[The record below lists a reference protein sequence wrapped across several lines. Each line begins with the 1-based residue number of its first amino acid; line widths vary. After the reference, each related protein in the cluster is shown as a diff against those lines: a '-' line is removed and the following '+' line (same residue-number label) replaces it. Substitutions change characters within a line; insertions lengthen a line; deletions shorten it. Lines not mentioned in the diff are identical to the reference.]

1 MSTIGW
7 IGLIIFVVA
16 AAAAVIIYHLVITEG
31 TYLGQWMVTWLYD
44 ITARNYDSIKQFR
57 PEAEQVF
64 LGEPLS
70 AILSAQSTALVLDV
84 ATGTARLPVTLFE
97 QPTFQGRI
105 VGVDDS
111 RRMLTFASE
120 KVEPYRDRIDLI
132 WRNAIRLPFPDG
144 VFDAVCCLEMLEF
157 TPDPEA
163 QLAETV
169 RVLRPGGCLVTTCRR
184 GWNAAAMPGK
194 THSKE
199 AFEALLAGLGITN
212 INILSWQ
219 TEYNLV
225 WGIREGYA
233 EPAASHLEEVLVCP
247 ACGSIGWSRLPGE
260 MACDACG
267 AIYAVSDGIIDMH
280 GVKTNRKGS

>member
-1 MSTIGW
+1 MNTIGW
-7 IGLIIFVVA
+7 IGLIITIIAAVA
-16 AAAAVIIYHLVITEG
+16 ALGIYHLVITEG
-31 TYLGQWMVTWLYD
+31 AYLGQWMVTWLYD
-44 ITARNYDSIKQFR
+44 ITAHEYDSIKQFS

-70 AILSAQSTALVLDV
+70 AILSTQSTALVLDV
-84 ATGTARLPVTLFE
+84 ATGTARLPITLFE
-97 QPTFQGRI
+97 QPVFQGRI
-105 VGVDDS
+105 VGLDDS

-120 KVEPYRDRIDLI
+120 KVEPYRDRINLI
-132 WRNAIRLPFPDG
+132 WRNAISLPFPDG

-163 QLAETV
+163 QLAETI
-169 RVLRPGGCLVTTCRR
+169 RVLRPGGCLITTRRR

-199 AFEALLAGLGITN
+199 AFEALLTELGIVN

-219 TEYNLV
+219 VEYDLV

-233 EPAASHLEEVLVCP
+233 EPAASHLEEVLACP
-247 ACGSIGWSRLPGE
+247 ACESIGWDKSPKELI
-260 MACDACG
+260 CDACG

-280 GVKTNRKGS
+280 RVKTR